1 MCVCAYG
8 RAYECA
14 YVHVQSCRCACKYM
28 CVYVHLPIYTYR
40 RTCLCILLCM
50 PYVYAYACVC
60 VCVWL
65 HVPSAK
71 PAEQVDCYVTCARRL
86 STLPTACSTTSEAWS
101 TVLCVCG
108 HAVMPSRRPASV
120 RRPQDCHGLTPTRA
134 LKRISPRQPGAK
146 HLPNSHGSMVD

>member
-1 MCVCAYG
+1 MDAHMNVHMYMYNRADVHANICVYMSIYLYIHTDAHVYVYSCVCLM
-8 RAYECA
+8 
-14 YVHVQSCRCACKYM
+14 YM
-28 CVYVHLPIYTYR
+28 HMR
-40 RTCLCILLCM
+40 
-50 PYVYAYACVC
+50 

>member
-1 MCVCAYG
+1 MCICTCTIVQMCMQIYVCICPSTYI
-8 RAYECA
+8 YIQTHMFM
-14 YVHVQSCRCACKYM
+14 YTL
-28 CVYVHLPIYTYR
+28 VYA
-40 RTCLCILLCM
+40 LCICI
-50 PYVYAYACVC
+50 C

>member
-1 MCVCAYG
+1 MCICTCTIVQMCMQIYVCICPSTYI
-8 RAYECA
+8 YIQTHMFM
-14 YVHVQSCRCACKYM
+14 YTL
-28 CVYVHLPIYTYR
+28 VYA
-40 RTCLCILLCM
+40 LCICI
-50 PYVYAYACVC
+50 CVC

>member
-1 MCVCAYG
+1 MCICTCTIVQMCMQTYVCICPSTYI
-8 RAYECA
+8 YIQTHMFM
-14 YVHVQSCRCACKYM
+14 YTL
-28 CVYVHLPIYTYR
+28 VYA
-40 RTCLCILLCM
+40 LCICI
-50 PYVYAYACVC
+50 C

>member
-1 MCVCAYG
+1 MCICTCTIVQMCMQTYVCISPSTYI
-8 RAYECA
+8 YIQTHMFM
-14 YVHVQSCRCACKYM
+14 YTL
-28 CVYVHLPIYTYR
+28 VYA
-40 RTCLCILLCM
+40 LCICI
-50 PYVYAYACVC
+50 C